1 MHNCLVDLPDSDMII
16 FIYASSDS
24 DSEGD
29 FTLRKIIASIQ
40 WFLYI
45 VSSSIVVPVSV
56 GALYG
61 ITGQDSIDFVSRTFF
76 VLALT
81 GLLQV
86 IFGHKLPINEGP
98 AGLWWGFFI
107 LYAGIGKTLY
117 GSAHETLRVMEF
129 SLIISGII
137 AILMTSLGL
146 VNRLSK
152 LFTSTVIGT
161 YLILLIVQ
169 LSGSFLTGM
178 LGVTSTGSVS
188 LKILLVSAFTAVLS
202 FALSRNKLLGQFSII
217 ISLGAGWALYTVLNH
232 GPMAVAKTEH
242 VFKLPSMFV
251 FGGPRIETGMLP
263 IIFLITLLLITN
275 MIASIKVVEKVIQPH
290 TELPLKPSS
299 MKAGITMGISQMLGG
314 LFSTMGTVAIS
325 GAAGFIQT
333 NKIFTRG
340 PFIIG
345 SVLVLAA
352 SLFSPIMAFF
362 STLPVAVGYAAIL
375 PVYVEILTLGL
386 RELFQS
392 EDAEVTIKKATVPLF
407 TGIGLMFI
415 PLHSFSALPP
425 IAVTLLSNGLVVG
438 TLVALAMELFS
449 RKKALPEK
457 KAS

>member
-1 MHNCLVDLPDSDMII
+1 M
-16 FIYASSDS
+16 
-24 DSEGD
+24 
-29 FTLRKIIASIQ
+29 RKIIASVQ

-61 ITGQDSIDFVSRTFF
+61 MTGQDSIDFISRTFF

-86 IFGHKLPINEGP
+86 IFGHRLPINEGP

-107 LYAGIGKTLY
+107 LYAGIGTSLY
-117 GSAHETLRVMEF
+117 GSAHETLKVMEF
-129 SLIISGII
+129 SLLISGII

-146 VNRLSK
+146 VARLSK

-169 LSGSFLTGM
+169 LSGSFLNGM
-178 LGVTSTGSVS
+178 LGVTSKGAVS
-188 LKILLVSAFTAVLS
+188 LKILLVSTITAVLS
-202 FALSRNKLLGQFSII
+202 FALSRSKLLGQFSII
-217 ISLGAGWALYTVLNH
+217 ISLGAGWAFYTLL
-232 GPMAVAKTEH
+232 GIDSQAGAKTDH
-242 VFKLPSMFV
+242 ILQLPSMFV
-251 FGGPRIETGMLP
+251 FGGPRIEPGMLP
-263 IIFLITLLLITN
+263 IIFMITILLITN
-275 MIASIKVVEKVIQPH
+275 MIASIKVVEKVMQTH
-290 TELPLKPSS
+290 TELPLKPNS
-299 MKAGITMGISQMLGG
+299 MKAGIAMGVSQMLGG

-325 GAAGFIQT
+325 GAAGFIRT

-345 SVLVLAA
+345 SVLVLTA

-386 RELFQS
+386 KELFHS
-392 EDAEVTIKKATVPLF
+392 RDAEKVIKKATIPLF

-415 PLHSFSALPP
+415 PLDSFSALPP
-425 IAVTLLSNGLVVG
+425 LAVTLLSNGLVVG
-438 TLVALAMELFS
+438 TLLALAIEVFS
-449 RKKALPEK
+449 RKSA
-457 KAS
+457 A

>member
-1 MHNCLVDLPDSDMII
+1 M
-16 FIYASSDS
+16 
-24 DSEGD
+24 
-29 FTLRKIIASIQ
+29 RKLIASIQ
-40 WFLYI
+40 WFLFI

-61 ITGQDSIDFVSRTFF
+61 ISGQDSIDFVSRTFF

-86 IFGHKLPINEGP
+86 AFGHKLPINEGP

-117 GSAHETLRVMEF
+117 GSAHETLKVMEF

-137 AILMTSLGL
+137 AILMTALGL

-169 LSGSFLTGM
+169 LSGSFLNGM
-178 LGVTSTGSVS
+178 LGVTSNGAVS
-188 LKILLVSAFTAVLS
+188 LKIVFVSAFTAVLS
-202 FALSRNKLLGQFSII
+202 FALGRSKMLGQFSII
-217 ISLGAGWALYTVLNH
+217 ISLGAGWALYSILNL
-232 GPMAVAKTEH
+232 GSGAIAKTEH
-242 VFKLPSMFV
+242 VFQLPSMFV
-251 FGGPRIETGMLP
+251 FGGPRIEPGMLP
-263 IIFLITLLLITN
+263 IIFLITILLITN
-275 MIASIKVVEKVIQPH
+275 MIASIKVVEKVVQPH
-290 TELPLKPSS
+290 TETPLKPSS

-333 NKIFTRG
+333 NKVFTKG

-345 SVLVLAA
+345 SGLVLAA

-386 RELFQS
+386 KELFHSQ
-392 EDAEVTIKKATVPLF
+392 DAETVIKKAAIPLF

-415 PLHSFSALPP
+415 PLNSFSVLPP
-425 IAVTLLSNGLVVG
+425 LAVTLLSNGLVVG
-438 TLVALAMELFS
+438 TLIALAMEVFT
-449 RKKALPEK
+449 RKKAITDKET
-457 KAS
+457 A

>member
-1 MHNCLVDLPDSDMII
+1 M
-16 FIYASSDS
+16 
-24 DSEGD
+24 
-29 FTLRKIIASIQ
+29 RKIIASIQ

-61 ITGQDSIDFVSRTFF
+61 ITGQDSIDFISRTFF

-86 IFGHKLPINEGP
+86 AFGHKLQINEGP

-117 GSAHETLRVMEF
+117 GSSLETLKVMEF
-129 SLIISGII
+129 SLISSGIV

-146 VNRLSK
+146 VSRLSK

-169 LSGSFLTGM
+169 LSGSFLNGM
-178 LGVTSTGSVS
+178 LGVTSEGAVS
-188 LKILLVSAFTAVLS
+188 LKILLVSTITAVLS
-202 FALSRNKLLGQFSII
+202 FALSRSKRLGQFSII
-217 ISLGAGWALYTVLNH
+217 ISLGAGWALYSIFSL
-232 GPMAVAKTEH
+232 GSSFVANTDH
-242 VFKLPSMFV
+242 IFQLPSMFV
-251 FGGPRIETGMLP
+251 FGGPRIEPGMLP
-263 IIFLITLLLITN
+263 IIFMITILLITN

-290 TELPLKPSS
+290 TEIPLKPNT
-299 MKAGITMGISQMLGG
+299 MKAGVVMGISQMLGG

-333 NKIFTRG
+333 NKTFTRS

-352 SLFSPIMAFF
+352 SMFSPIMSFF

-386 RELFQS
+386 RELFHS
-392 EDAEVTIKKATVPLF
+392 EDAEKVIKKATIPLF

-415 PLHSFSALPP
+415 PLNSFSALPP

-438 TLVALAMELFS
+438 TLIALTIELFTK
-449 RKKALPEK
+449 RNPQPYKEAT
-457 KAS
+457 

>member
-1 MHNCLVDLPDSDMII
+1 MKES
-16 FIYASSDS
+16 
-24 DSEGD
+24 

-45 VSSSIVVPVSV
+45 VSSSIVVPVTV
-56 GALYG
+56 GVLYG
-61 ITGQDSIDFVSRTFF
+61 LTGQDSIDFVSRTFF
-76 VLALT
+76 VLAIT

-86 IFGHKLPINEGP
+86 AFGHKLPINEGP

-117 GSAHETLRVMEF
+117 GSSLETLKVMEF
-129 SLIISGII
+129 ALIISGII

-146 VNRLSK
+146 VTRLAK
-152 LFTSTVIGT
+152 LFTPTVIGT

-178 LGVTSTGSVS
+178 LGVSSKGSVDLS
-188 LKILLVSAFTAVLS
+188 IMLVAAFTAILS
-202 FALSRNKLLGQFSII
+202 FTLSRSRLLGQFSII
-217 ISLGAGWALYTVLNH
+217 ISLGAGWALYLIL
-232 GPMAVAKTEH
+232 GLGSSAIAKTAH
-242 VFKLPSMFV
+242 VFQLPSIFA
-251 FGGPRIETGMLP
+251 FGGPRIEPGMLP

-290 TELPLKPSS
+290 TETPLNPNSK
-299 MKAGITMGISQMLGG
+299 KAGIMMGISQMLGG

-333 NKIFTRG
+333 NKIYTRS
-340 PFIIG
+340 PFVIG
-345 SVLVLAA
+345 SFLVLAA

-386 RELFQS
+386 RELFNNQ
-392 EDAEVTIKKATVPLF
+392 DAEKAVKKATIPLF
-407 TGIGLMFI
+407 AGIGLMFV
-415 PLHSFSALPP
+415 PLQAFSSLPP

-438 TLVALAMELFS
+438 TLLALIGEIIGK
-449 RKKALPEK
+449 RKTTTN
-457 KAS
+457 